1 MHIVESLAVGGTER
15 LVTGYINDLDIFKH
29 IVVALHPPKEL
40 EPVIWKAEV
49 VYLSEL
55 GATGFFSYVKKLNS
69 FIRSKKP
76 ALVHSHLWYS
86 TLVARVAVPA
96 TIPLLFSIHS
106 PLGKD
111 AFDKSQKALWAERL
125 TVRRRHHL
133 LAISQTVLDDYLSYI
148 PFKGSRRILYNFV
161 DDRFWNRTTP
171 LAYVKGNTLRCVVM
185 ANLKPVKNIGFVL
198 AAITRL
204 KGFNIQLDIYG
215 DGSLRDELQTVIDR
229 EQLSARL
236 CGVTHDAASVLKNY
250 DLFISASL
258 FEGFGIGVAEAMAMK
273 LPVVLSDIPAHR
285 ELALDH
291 AYYFNITSSNE
302 LPDLLQQFIR
312 GEANPNRYTEAAFLR
327 ARSISSRTN
336 YLEDLQN
343 LYLSL
348 TGFNT

>member
-1 MHIVESLAVGGTER
+1 MGGTER
-15 LVTGYINDLDIFKH
+15 LLTGYINDLDTFSH
-29 IVVALHPPKEL
+29 FVVVLHPPKEL
-40 EPVIWKAEV
+40 EPAIQRAEV

-55 GATGFFSYVKKLNS
+55 GATGFFSYVRKLHS

-76 ALVHSHLWYS
+76 VLVHSHLWYS
-86 TLVARVAVPA
+86 TLVARLAVPA
-96 TIPLLFSIHS
+96 AIPLLFSIHS

-111 AFDKSQKALWAERL
+111 AFEKNKKAWWAERL

-148 PFKGSRRILYNFV
+148 PFKGSRRIMYNFV
-161 DDRFWNRTTP
+161 DDRFWNMTSP
-171 LAYVKGNTLRCVVM
+171 FLYVKGKRLRCVVM

-215 DGSLRDELQTVIDR
+215 EGSLREELQAVIDR
-229 EQLSARL
+229 EQLPARL
-236 CGVTHDAASVLKNY
+236 CGVTHDAASVLKDY

-291 AYYFNITSSNE
+291 AYYFNITSCNE
-302 LPDLLQQFIR
+302 LPDLLQRFLQ
-312 GEANPNRYTEAAFLR
+312 GEADPGRFTEAAFLR
-327 ARSISSRTN
+327 ARSVSYRSK
-336 YLEDLQN
+336 YLEDLRD

-348 TGFNT
+348 TGSDT